1 MRTPIVVFQCF
12 FIPTKH
18 LNEGPIS
25 EHIAREE
32 MNVTPS
38 PAARKSRA
46 WSCNNGYGS
55 KYVNPQNWM
64 VNHVANPGCHK
75 ATNWGWFMAN
85 EPNLQQFSTKW
96 VVLPWSL
103 GTISESNWR
112 LKSDSFQQG
121 HSPQTNDWIIFV
133 LIPGYVHFGS
143 FWNYFLV
150 KERVPT
156 WRFPNCAQKKNDA
169 HKNNLP

>member
-25 EHIAREE
+25 EHITQSE

-55 KYVNPQNWM
+55 KYVNRQNWM

-133 LIPGYVHFGS
+133 LIPGYVHFGFV
-143 FWNYFLV
+143 FW
-150 KERVPT
+150 
-156 WRFPNCAQKKNDA
+156 
-169 HKNNLP
+169 

>member
-1 MRTPIVVFQCF
+1 MKDPSLNISPEKRWMLH
-12 FIPTKH
+12 H
-18 LNEGPIS
+18 LQLHGNLGLD
-25 EHIAREE
+25 
-32 MNVTPS
+32 
-38 PAARKSRA
+38 PATMGMGQNMSTRK
-46 WSCNNGYGS
+46 
-55 KYVNPQNWM
+55 
-64 VNHVANPGCHK
+64 PGCHK